1 MDGHKCPKDG
11 HELVVKCLQ
20 EHDKPE
26 PTVCP
31 NTHLP
36 AAQLQ
41 LLQVIFLF
49 HVTVPASLKSGFV
62 EMA

>member
-1 MDGHKCPKDG
+1 MSR
-11 HELVVKCLQ
+11 
-20 EHDKPE
+20 
-26 PTVCP
+26 

-36 AAQLQ
+36 AAQLH

-49 HVTVPASLKSGFV
+49 RVTVPASLKSGFV